1 MLLSFNGMFRNFNL
15 FPELSIHFQGKQKK
29 NKGKGKDKGRD
40 DKTSTEKIEEDS
52 PIAEREEIA
61 VDLKI
66 VLEKPEPIEDVS
78 DVSDSVDGVPE
89 TPLPDEDRTG
99 SPINWD
105 TDASEMHHP
114 IVASGSG
121 VNGLSS
127 VQNGTE
133 GRIPSAV
140 DDSSSTCSSDSVP
153 SVRSASH
160 KGNSPY
166 HHNQKSPSRYTIFS
180 PLTHR

>member
-1 MLLSFNGMFRNFNL
+1 M
-15 FPELSIHFQGKQKK
+15 LSIQFQGKQKK
-29 NKGKGKDKGRD
+29 NKGKGKDKGKD
-40 DKTSTEKIEEDS
+40 DKTNIDKIDEDS
-52 PIAEREEIA
+52 PTAEREDIA

-66 VLEKPEPIEDVS
+66 VLEKPEPTEDVS

-99 SPINWD
+99 SPVNWD
-105 TDASEMHHP
+105 TDTSEMHNP
-114 IVASGSG
+114 VEASGSG
-121 VNGLSS
+121 VINGLSRL
-127 VQNGTE
+127 QNGTE

-153 SVRSASH
+153 SVRSVPH

-166 HHNQKSPSRYTIFS
+166 HHNQKSPNRFAKIYA
-180 PLTHR
+180 LDEVL